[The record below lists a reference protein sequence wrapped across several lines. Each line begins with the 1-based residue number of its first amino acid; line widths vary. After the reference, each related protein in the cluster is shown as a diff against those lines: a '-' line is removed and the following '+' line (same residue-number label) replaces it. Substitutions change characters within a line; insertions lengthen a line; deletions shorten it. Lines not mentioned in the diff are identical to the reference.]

1 LALQSKLLVYA
12 AIVALLG
19 LLGAI
24 FWFGSLDIPDLEEVE
39 IELTDIEILS
49 VNKIENTAKLTVT
62 FLVTNPS
69 EKTFTIP
76 LIGYQLYADDE
87 LLGSGQYS
95 TVDIAMPGRA
105 IFSSGAEI
113 PLKNTFDLSLS
124 DVDTEI
130 YQAILD
136 EKISSFRA
144 EGVIT
149 TESAWS
155 TVEKEFNS
163 ST

>member
-1 LALQSKLLVYA
+1 MALQSKFLVYA

-19 LLGAI
+19 LLGGI
-24 FWFGSLDIPDLEEVE
+24 VWFASLDIPELEQVE
-39 IELTDIEILS
+39 IELTEVEVIS
-49 VNKIENTAKLTVT
+49 VNKVQNTAKLTVT
-62 FLVTNPS
+62 FLIKNPGD
-69 EKTFTIP
+69 KTFTVSM
-76 LIGYQLYADDE
+76 IGYQLYADGE

-113 PLKNTFDLSLS
+113 PLKNNIEINMS
-124 DVDTEI
+124 DVGNEI
-130 YQAILD
+130 YQAVLD
-136 EKISSFRA
+136 DGISSFRA

-155 TVEKEFNS
+155 TIEKDFDIS
-163 ST
+163 I

>member
-1 LALQSKLLVYA
+1 MALQSKFLLYA

-24 FWFGSLDIPDLEEVE
+24 FWFGSLDIPDLEQVE
-39 IELTDIEILS
+39 IELTNVEVIS
-49 VNKIENTAKLTVT
+49 VNEIGKTAKLSVT
-62 FLVTNPS
+62 FLIKNPS
-69 EKTFTIP
+69 EKTFTVP
-76 LIGYQLYADDE
+76 LISYKLYAEED

-113 PLKNTFDLSLS
+113 PLKNTFELDMS
-124 DVDTEI
+124 DVNNKI
-130 YQAILD
+130 YQAVLD
-136 EKISSFRA
+136 DSIDSFRA
-144 EGVIT
+144 EGVIV

-155 TVEKEFNS
+155 TIEKEFNS

>member
-1 LALQSKLLVYA
+1 MALQSKLLLYA
-12 AIVALLG
+12 AIVGLLG

-24 FWFGSLDIPDLEEVE
+24 FWFGSLDIPDLEKVE
-39 IELTDIEILS
+39 IELTEIEVLS
-49 VNKIENTAKLTVT
+49 VNKVANTAKLTVT
-62 FLVTNPS
+62 FLVKNPS
-69 EKTFTIP
+69 EKTFTVP

-105 IFSSGAEI
+105 IFSSGVEI
-113 PLKNTFDLSLS
+113 PIKNTFELSLS
-124 DVDTEI
+124 DVNKEI
-130 YQAILD
+130 YQAVLD
-136 EKISSFRA
+136 NNIANFRA

-155 TVEKEFNS
+155 TIEKEFNT

>member
-1 LALQSKLLVYA
+1 LALQSKFLVYA

-19 LLGAI
+19 LLGGI
-24 FWFGSLDIPDLEEVE
+24 FLFGSQDIPDLEEVG
-39 IELTDIEILS
+39 IELTNIEILS
-49 VNKIENTAKLTVT
+49 VNKVESTAKLTVT
-62 FLVTNPS
+62 FLVKNPS
-69 EKTFTIP
+69 ETTLTVP
-76 LIGYQLYADDE
+76 LITYQLFADEE

-105 IFSSGAEI
+105 IFSAGAEI
-113 PLKNTFDLSLS
+113 PLKNTFELSLS
-124 DVDTEI
+124 DVNKEI
-130 YQAILD
+130 YQSVLD
-136 EKISSFRA
+136 DGIASFRA